1 MAKRKRQPGEGALV
15 PALNKPRNFSG
26 PQHVLICDVRAPQTV
41 MRSAEVTAG
50 RWCCDGLR
58 RDSPRL
64 PQDKLSAHYNPL
76 SPHHWPG
83 QAPPALTICPL
94 PGSVGANQEV
104 RLLP

>member
-1 MAKRKRQPGEGALV
+1 MAKRRQQPGEGALV
-15 PALNKPRNFSG
+15 PVPNKPCSFSG
-26 PQHVLICDVRAPQTV
+26 ICEVRAPQTV
-41 MRSAEVTAG
+41 MRPAEVTAG
-50 RWCCDGLR
+50 RWCCDGLL

-64 PQDKLSAHYNPL
+64 PQDKLSVHYNAP